1 MTTADFY
8 CRLNQQVTGLCR
20 SLSPCMRV
28 GAIMFLMEY
37 MHINVGDTLDYFKQ
51 YYPPSWS
58 IVHWLAN
65 VHNKLVMISD
75 DYVDS
80 LLGCQA
86 MAMLLHSLD
95 DHLVDGDVPLSHMTL
110 LIRSQAWLRMNECI
124 NRFCA
129 GVQDGIET
137 ARGLIDDYYVGI
149 MEVEVPSSLD

>member
-1 MTTADFY
+1 
-8 CRLNQQVTGLCR
+8 
-20 SLSPCMRV
+20 
-28 GAIMFLMEY
+28 
-37 MHINVGDTLDYFKQ
+37 
-51 YYPPSWS
+51 
-58 IVHWLAN
+58 
-65 VHNKLVMISD
+65 MISD